1 MKKAIFLSIKPEFT
15 KRIENGTKNYEFRN
29 YVPKKDFELLYVY
42 ETVPT
47 SLLKYVI
54 TIDKIVKYP
63 DKIKEN
69 GYGNNE
75 FNKGLKTKYAYHI
88 SSVEKLVDPI
98 PLKILKEN
106 FGFTAPQ
113 GYAYNERYPK
123 LTKLINDSKKTK
135 II

>member
-88 SSVEKLVDPI
+88 SSVEKIVNPI
-98 PLKILKEN
+98 PLKILKEK

-113 GYAYNERYPK
+113 GYAYDKRYPD
-123 LTKLINDSKKTK
+123 LTEYINSTRKIK

>member
-1 MKKAIFLSIKPEFT
+1 MKKGIFLSIKPEFT

-29 YVPKKDFELLYVY
+29 YVPKKDFELLYVH

-47 SLLKYVI
+47 SSLKYII

-63 DKIKEN
+63 DKIEED
-69 GYGNNE
+69 GYGNSE

-88 SSVEKLVDPI
+88 SSVEKLVNPI
-98 PLKILKEN
+98 PLKTLKEK
-106 FGFTAPQ
+106 FGFTPPQ

>member
-1 MKKAIFLSIKPEFT
+1 MKKGIFLSIKPEFT
-15 KRIENGTKNYEFRN
+15 KRIAEGCKNYEFRN
-29 YVPKKDFELLYVY
+29 YIPKKYFELLYVY

-47 SLLKYVI
+47 SSLKYI
-54 TIDKIVKYP
+54 ILIDKIAKYP
-63 DKIKEN
+63 DKIKED

-98 PLKILKEN
+98 PLKILKEK

-113 GYAYNERYPK
+113 GYAYDERYPE
-123 LTKLINDSKKTK
+123 LTKFINDSKKIK